1 MKIKSVFFLL
11 IILLISSAL
20 LNAQELTAVV
30 KDSISQ
36 KVIPFASIY
45 VNSGSGVVS
54 NEEGHFRLQYDA
66 SKEKDSLFISCMGY
80 KTLNIPFSKVKDT
93 VFYLSPKT
101 IELNSIILSN
111 NQLDVKEIL
120 KEIQKDIPE
129 KYELGLTKKKLF
141 FRETGSQEFKIL
153 EVKIKKTSI
162 TEFNQTFWDSTLVKI
177 PRKNSWYFELIGN
190 LNGDYNKKNQK
201 LELLRALELED
212 KEKTAIFENI
222 EKLFDTI
229 LKQNVKSNSFF
240 KVRSGI
246 IGGKV
251 EADEIN
257 NTSEDTLTSKQ
268 KIQKEKDDFLKWR
281 KRVLSNSI
289 ISLFDEEKLDLT
301 ILKKASKYK
310 FTQTDFTYLGD
321 TPVYIINFYPDGN
334 ADFKGKIY
342 VDADKL
348 ALIRIEYK
356 NIQPIR
362 DFSMFGVSFKEDLR
376 EVIVQFK
383 KTASEKY
390 SLEYFDFNTSF
401 EGGFDRPLV
410 ITEKNKIV
418 KGRNKQ
424 NQLKMDLN
432 VVNRNNQR
440 YQLVIFETIPLDI
453 HVFEDFQEKAK
464 ILPVNRITYDPNFCE
479 GYMIIEPNAA
489 IKEFRVD

>member
-66 SKEKDSLFISCMGY
+66 SEEKDSLFISCMGY

-153 EVKIKKTSI
+153 DVKIKKTSI

-257 NTSEDTLTSKQ
+257 DTSEDTLTSKQ

-464 ILPVNRITYDPNFCE
+464 ILPVNRITYDPDFWE
-479 GYMIIEPNAA
+479 GYMIIEPNAS
-489 IKEFRVD
+489 IKKFRVD

>member
-111 NQLDVKEIL
+111 NQLDIKEIL

-153 EVKIKKTSI
+153 DVKIKKTSI

-257 NTSEDTLTSKQ
+257 DTSEDTLTSKQ

-440 YQLVIFETIPLDI
+440 YQLVIFETTPLDN

-464 ILPVNRITYDPNFCE
+464 ILPVNRITYDPNFLE
-479 GYMIIEPNAA
+479 GYMIIQPNAA

>member
-11 IILLISSAL
+11 IILLITSAL

-111 NQLDVKEIL
+111 NQLDIKEIL

-153 EVKIKKTSI
+153 DVKIKKTSI

-201 LELLRALELED
+201 LELLKALELED

-257 NTSEDTLTSKQ
+257 DTSEDTLTSKQ

-464 ILPVNRITYDPNFCE
+464 ILPVNRITYDPNFWE
-479 GYMIIEPNAA
+479 GYMIIQPNAA

>member
-257 NTSEDTLTSKQ
+257 DTSEDTLTSKQ

-348 ALIRIEYK
+348 AMIRIEYK

-418 KGRNKQ
+418 RGRNKQ

-432 VVNRNNQR
+432 IVNRNNQR

-464 ILPVNRITYDPNFCE
+464 ILPVNRITYDPDFWE